1 MNFSL
6 KHFLSF
12 QYLTFLASNSVSVFL
27 AVLTASRSDFSN
39 DKDDSASSARMIME
53 SCSSLSDKTLHSAVA
68 RSACKNKLHSYI
80 YL

>member
-1 MNFSL
+1 MSYFTEIFS
-6 KHFLSF
+6 FI
-12 QYLTFLASNSVSVFL
+12 QYPTFLASNSVSVFL

-39 DKDDSASSARMIME
+39 DKDDWASSARMIME

-80 YL
+80 HL